1 MAAVVR
7 IPLIE
12 PTVPSPSARL
22 KIDPG
27 EIDLALDDL
36 LADARGEIVL
46 FNDSGLRA
54 MTVSARAAVIERGR
68 ADRHVTLAGEDVTGY
83 RFLAFDDG
91 TKLFFDPMLHLEIV
105 PG

>member
-7 IPLIE
+7 TQPIE
-12 PTVPSPSARL
+12 PIVRHRPAELEVDRSAV
-22 KIDPG
+22 
-27 EIDLALDDL
+27 DLSLDDL
-36 LADARGEIVL
+36 VADARGEIVL

-54 MTVSARAAVIERGR
+54 MTVAARPAVIEHGR
-68 ADRHVTLAGEDVTGY
+68 SERHVTLAGEDVTGF
-83 RFLAFDDG
+83 RFLTFADG